1 MAVKNETRKRTSKK
15 GRVWEVTYTLV
26 KDIPEKKTAKKT
38 KAKPAKATKAK
49 AKAKP
54 AKGKAATARGK
65 AKAAKR
71 KKISKT
77 KS

>member
-1 MAVKNETRKRTSKK
+1 MAVKSETRKRKSKK

-38 KAKPAKATKAK
+38 KAT
-49 AKAKP
+49 
-54 AKGKAATARGK
+54 KGKAKT
-65 AKAAKR
+65 AKR
-71 KKISKT
+71 KAKTDKRTEAKKT